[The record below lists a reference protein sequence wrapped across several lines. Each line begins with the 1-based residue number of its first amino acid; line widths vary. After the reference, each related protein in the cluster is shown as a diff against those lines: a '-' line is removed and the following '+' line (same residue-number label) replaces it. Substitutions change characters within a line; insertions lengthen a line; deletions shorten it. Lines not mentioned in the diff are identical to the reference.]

1 MEREFSAVKPVKP
14 IFDWPTMVSA
24 ITLSITM
31 FNGSPVDTKVTP
43 VWNAMAA
50 IPGHIK
56 NEVVLIGSHRD
67 GISSFVR
74 VLLPLG

>member
-1 MEREFSAVKPVKP
+1 
-14 IFDWPTMVSA
+14 
-24 ITLSITM
+24 M

-43 VWNAMAA
+43 VWNAMAT

-74 VLLPLG
+74 VLLPFG